1 MRHAMTPFLFLAL
14 SCIAPSAFAG
24 GYMTEAEMTEAAGLI
39 AHGSVTDIVCDG
51 EPVYEDSG
59 VVTRYIATLA
69 ISAIEKGDEALTE
82 VTLPFAEV
90 VTDSDLVA
98 GCAWSPSYRAGQAGL
113 FYLATG
119 EDSEHHTLVGAGAFV
134 ADSSSADQ
142 SLPACE
148 AEVTDVLG
156 GCSGSGSGAPGMM
169 WLMGLGLLALSRRRE
184 MPLCRSAVRCVS
196 R

>member
-1 MRHAMTPFLFLAL
+1 MRHLMAPFLLLAV
-14 SCIAPSAFAG
+14 SCIAPAALAG
-24 GYMTEAEMTEAAGLI
+24 GHMTEAEVTEVAGLI
-39 AHGSVTDIVCDG
+39 AYGAVTDIVCDG
-51 EPVYEDSG
+51 EPVHDDSG

-69 ISAIEKGDEALTE
+69 ISATEKGDEGLTE

-98 GCAWSPSYRAGQAGL
+98 GCAWSPSYRAGQTGR
-113 FYLATG
+113 FYLTTG

-134 ADSSSADQ
+134 ADSSSEEQ
-142 SLPACE
+142 PLPACE

-156 GCSGSGSGAPGMM
+156 GCSGGGSGAPGMM
-169 WLMGLGLLALSRRRE
+169 WLVGFGLLALSRRRE
-184 MPLCRSAVRCVS
+184 RLLFPSAVRCVS